1 MANFSIKVNLLKLTG
16 AFLINFKGNTTT
28 KRCVVIPIDDSNLF
42 LGEKGLYLDLSALEL
57 NEPKYQESHC
67 IKQSLPQEV
76 FEKMSEEERKATPI
90 IGGMRVMEKK
100 QTAIAIDT
108 TYDASAA
115 VEDPTDLPF

>member
-16 AFLINFKGNTTT
+16 AFLTNFKGNTTT

-90 IGGMRVMEKK
+90 VGGMRVMEKK

-115 VEDPTDLPF
+115 VDDPADLPF